1 MSRLGKRL
9 EEMQRSPERG
19 WSQEEL
25 IPICREVGIRC
36 VIPTAGSHYVLSHH
50 LVDGFL
56 TIPAARPLKPFHV
69 MLASELIES
78 VVEGKKWYEATTS
91 SSTF

>member
-1 MSRLGKRL
+1 MSRLDRRL
-9 EEMQRSPERG
+9 DEMRRSPTG

-25 IPICREVGIRC
+25 IPLCREAGVRC
-36 VIPTAGSHYVLSHH
+36 VIPNGGSHYILAHH

-56 TIPAARPLKPFHV
+56 TVPAARPLTPLHV
-69 MLASELIES
+69 LLASNLIEA